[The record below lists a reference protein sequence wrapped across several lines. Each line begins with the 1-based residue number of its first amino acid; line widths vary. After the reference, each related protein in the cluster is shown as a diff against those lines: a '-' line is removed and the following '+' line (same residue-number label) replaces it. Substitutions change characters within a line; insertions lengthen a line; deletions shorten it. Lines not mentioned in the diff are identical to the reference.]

1 MHRCAQGFANARN
14 PSTVIS
20 ITVSLHLEI
29 LSGDIISVPLTRLS
43 LTSSEIMGRSND
55 AAKGTEEI
63 LDDDYFVKQY
73 QQMTNKGKE
82 RVQKKRSRIRRDHAA
97 RVEALRASI
106 ESVASKPLGTD
117 RTKRTKSTTL
127 FEFPVYGGDT
137 HGHSVTWQIPPSPVV
152 IAVTNHHMAEVD
164 RYLTALPT
172 AKILMSHC
180 RTGSPRSRD

>member
-73 QQMTNKGKE
+73 QQMTNKVGGFDFLVYIAQCTLHLLDQFE
-82 RVQKKRSRIRRDHAA
+82 CLMCLLSI
-97 RVEALRASI
+97 AS
-106 ESVASKPLGTD
+106 
-117 RTKRTKSTTL
+117 
-127 FEFPVYGGDT
+127 
-137 HGHSVTWQIPPSPVV
+137 H
-152 IAVTNHHMAEVD
+152 
-164 RYLTALPT
+164 LPRG
-172 AKILMSHC
+172 A
-180 RTGSPRSRD
+180 

>member
-1 MHRCAQGFANARN
+1 MFDVPFVDCQSSSERRMRCPTHCSFSNIQVTGRARSGSRRKDRGSDVITPREWKRCAQASSQWH
-14 PSTVIS
+14 PS
-20 ITVSLHLEI
+20 
-29 LSGDIISVPLTRLS
+29 LSAPSKQSSVHRLS
-43 LTSSEIMGRSND
+43 S
-55 AAKGTEEI
+55 I
-63 LDDDYFVKQY
+63 LLC
-73 QQMTNKGKE
+73 NN
-82 RVQKKRSRIRRDHAA
+82 S
-97 RVEALRASI
+97 
-106 ESVASKPLGTD
+106 